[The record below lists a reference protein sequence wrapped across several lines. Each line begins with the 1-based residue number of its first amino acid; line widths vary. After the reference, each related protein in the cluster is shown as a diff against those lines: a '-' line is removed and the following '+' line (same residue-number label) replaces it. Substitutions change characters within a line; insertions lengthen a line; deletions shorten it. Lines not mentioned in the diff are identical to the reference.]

1 MMTGIAGL
9 FDTSDFPPR
18 WTCGTWT
25 PLHGWMH
32 IVADAAIWGAY
43 TMIPA
48 VLAYFILKRRDV
60 PFPRI
65 FWLFC
70 LFILSCGTNHL
81 MESAIF
87 WWPAY
92 RFAALLKVLTAVAS
106 WATVLALIPTVPKAL
121 SLPGLAKINS
131 ELTREM
137 QERRRIEAAQRA
149 GESQLRAIFDHAS
162 DAIITVGERGDISA
176 FNRTAERLFGYEA
189 SAILGKS
196 IWSLLGPGDGSGSA
210 EAWWK
215 QLQGAVASSQDGRLT
230 ATGWRRDGHPV
241 PVELSVGEFQILS
254 AKHYVAILRDIR
266 ERKRAEERFRIAV
279 EAAPSATVMTDAQGR
294 ILLIN
299 AQTETMFGY
308 QREELLGNAV
318 ETLVPRRFR
327 EAHPQFRGA
336 FFADPHARPMGA
348 GRDLYGLHKDGHEFP
363 VEIGLNPIRT
373 DEGLVVLASIVDITE
388 RKRAEASL
396 QSAHDELL
404 RRNEEMEQF
413 TYTVSHDLKSPL
425 VNLQGFAA
433 YLARDVEAGRT
444 DRIIEFT
451 GHITHAVGKMRET
464 IDALLEISRAGRV
477 SSDAKPVHVRRLV
490 DDWVTAHAESIARAG
505 ASVLVASESPVIS
518 FDPARL
524 HEVLDNLL
532 TNALKYGCPS
542 PGGRIEVG
550 WERRGGEIRFFVRDH
565 GPGIAPH
572 HHKRIFELFQRLHRH
587 PEGTG
592 VGLSLVKRVIE
603 HHRGRVWVES
613 EEDRG
618 ACFWFSLPADL
629 EINAK
634 SGTG

>member
-1 MMTGIAGL
+1 MMTGITGL
-9 FDTSDFPPR
+9 FDTSNFPPR

-25 PLHGWMH
+25 PLHGWTH

-43 TMIPA
+43 TTIPA

-92 RFAALLKVLTAVAS
+92 RFAALLKVLTAIAS

-131 ELTREM
+131 DLTREI

-162 DAIITVGERGDISA
+162 DAIITVGERGDITA
-176 FNRTAERLFGYEA
+176 FNRAAERLFGYEA

-196 IWSLLGPGDGSGSA
+196 IWSLLGPGDGNAPA

-215 QLQGAVASSQDGRLT
+215 QLQGAGAPAQDGRLT
-230 ATGWRRDGHPV
+230 ATGWRRDGHAV
-241 PVELSVGEFQILS
+241 PVELSVGEFEILS
-254 AKHYVAILRDIR
+254 AKHYVAILRDVR

-279 EAAPSATVMTDAQGR
+279 EAAPSATVMTDAEGR

-299 AQTETMFGY
+299 AQTEAMFGY
-308 QREELLGNAV
+308 QRDELLGNLV

-336 FFADPHARPMGA
+336 FFADPYARPMGA
-348 GRDLYGLHKDGHEFP
+348 GRDLYGLRKDGREIP
-363 VEIGLNPIRT
+363 VEIGLNPINT

-396 QSAHDELL
+396 QSAHDELV

-433 YLARDVEAGRT
+433 FLARDVESGRT
-444 DRIIEFT
+444 DRIVEFT

-477 SSDAKPVHVRRLV
+477 SSDAKPVHIRRLV
-490 DDWVTAHAESIARAG
+490 DDWVTAHAEPIARAG
-505 ASVLVASESPVIS
+505 ASVHVAPKSPVIH
-518 FDPARL
+518 FDPQRL

-550 WERRGGEIRFFVRDH
+550 WDRRDGEIRFFVRDH
-565 GPGIAPH
+565 GPGIAPR
-572 HHKRIFELFQRLHRH
+572 HHKRVFELFQRLHRH

-592 VGLSLVKRVIE
+592 VGLSLVKRVVE

-613 EEDRG
+613 DEGRG
-618 ACFWFSLPADL
+618 ACFWFSLPAEL
-629 EINAK
+629 EITAK
-634 SGTG
+634 SEEG